1 MIYYAYISIFL
12 YTLTSL
18 VNIEIL
24 HLKQP
29 LQVLIQEAAV
39 GVTPQT
45 PHQGVGVTRWVTGA
59 SPMEQYQGP
68 FGGGLRYV
76 DLAAGDDDRRREDY
90 WRMKAHSLSNC
101 WRRNY

>member
-1 MIYYAYISIFL
+1 MFYYAYVSIFL

-39 GVTPQT
+39 EVTPQI
-45 PHQGVGVTRWVTGA
+45 PPQGVGVT
-59 SPMEQYQGP
+59 Q
-68 FGGGLRYV
+68 
-76 DLAAGDDDRRREDY
+76 
-90 WRMKAHSLSNC
+90 
-101 WRRNY
+101 

>member
-1 MIYYAYISIFL
+1 MFYYAYVSIFL

-29 LQVLIQEAAV
+29 LQVLIQEASV
-39 GVTPQT
+39 GVTQT
-45 PHQGVGVTRWVTGA
+45 PQGVEVTRWVKGA

-68 FGGGLRYV
+68 FGGLRFV
-76 DLAAGDDDRRREDY
+76 DLADDVDDRLEDY
-90 WRMKAHSLSNC
+90 WMMKAHSLSNC
-101 WRRNY
+101 WRRHY

>member
-1 MIYYAYISIFL
+1 MFYYAYVSIFL

-29 LQVLIQEAAV
+29 LQVLIQEAV
-39 GVTPQT
+39 GVTPT
-45 PHQGVGVTRWVTGA
+45 PQGMEVTRWVKGA

-68 FGGGLRYV
+68 FGGLRFV
-76 DLAAGDDDRRREDY
+76 DLAAADDDRQEDY
-90 WRMKAHSLSNC
+90 WMMKAHSLSNC
-101 WRRNY
+101 WRHY